1 MNTVY
6 TVSRSGQVPFLYTC
20 GQPRFVRFLRF
31 STAYSL
37 TVSRYPYTIEV
48 LENNDEKM
56 WRIIPIRLTP
66 DQYAKVKALAGKREV
81 SVAEVIRG
89 LISKAR

>member
-1 MNTVY
+1 
-6 TVSRSGQVPFLYTC
+6 
-20 GQPRFVRFLRF
+20 
-31 STAYSL
+31 
-37 TVSRYPYTIEV
+37 
-48 LENNDEKM
+48 M